1 MTSKDD
7 RSDGPPVI
15 RDSEHLF
22 SLMMSN
28 LPARV
33 WIKDADG
40 RYVFVNSRLTSE
52 LGIEREKWIGST
64 DEELFPNIGHIYWRK
79 DQQVL
84 LTRTPLV
91 STDQV
96 EQGKSI
102 FVLRFPLD
110 IDEQTHVASVGVDT
124 TEHISALIGFF
135 HLRDELFRNER
146 LRSIG
151 EMASGLAHDL
161 KNILH
166 AGTLR
171 LKILRAKAGDHLVKD
186 VDALGKSI
194 NAAAERVRGLQEF
207 VNARPQES
215 LVQSDLS
222 ILIKEAVELVDF
234 LILKTP
240 TINGGTINLRHKL
253 PASLPMVPVFP
264 NQLKHVIAN
273 LLINGREAMPDGG
286 NLVIEAQKTRS
297 KVEVIVADEGTGI
310 PDEVLE
316 KIFDP
321 FFTTKEM
328 GTGLGLSM
336 ARDVMTRIG
345 GEIRAANRTPRGA
358 TFILNFPLP
367 GKSEPAPTGS
377 D

>member
-1 MTSKDD
+1 MTRKDD
-7 RSDGPPVI
+7 RSGGPPTI
-15 RDSEHLF
+15 RDPEQIF
-22 SLMMSN
+22 SLMMGN

-33 WIKDADG
+33 WIKDAAG
-40 RYVFVNSRLTSE
+40 RYVFVNSRITSE
-52 LGIEREKWIGST
+52 LGIDREKWLGST

-84 LTRTPLV
+84 SSRAPLV

-110 IDEQTHVASVGVDT
+110 IDDQIHVAAVGVDT

-171 LKILRAKAGDHLVKD
+171 LKILRSKAGDHLVKD
-186 VDALGKSI
+186 VDALAKSI
-194 NAAAERVRGLQEF
+194 NAAADRVRGLQEF
-207 VNARPQES
+207 VNSRPQES
-215 LVQSDLS
+215 LVDADLS
-222 ILIKEAVELVDF
+222 SLIKEAVELVDF

-240 TINGGTINLRHKL
+240 TVNGGTINLKHKL
-253 PASLPMVPVFP
+253 PASLPRIPVFP

-286 NLVIEAQKTRS
+286 NLVIEAQKTPS
-297 KVEVIVADEGTGI
+297 NVEVIVADEGTGI
-310 PDEVLE
+310 ADEVLE

-358 TFILNFPLP
+358 EFILNFPLP
-367 GKSEPAPTGS
+367 SKSQPASGS
-377 D
+377 E

>member
-1 MTSKDD
+1 MTRKDD
-7 RSDGPPVI
+7 RSGGPPTI
-15 RDSEHLF
+15 RDPEQIF
-22 SLMMSN
+22 SLMMGN

-33 WIKDADG
+33 WIKDAAG
-40 RYVFVNSRLTSE
+40 RYVFVNSRITSE
-52 LGIEREKWIGST
+52 LGIDREKWLGST

-84 LTRTPLV
+84 SSRAPLV

-110 IDEQTHVASVGVDT
+110 IDDQMHVAAVGVDT

-171 LKILRAKAGDHLVKD
+171 LKILRSKAGDHLVKD
-186 VDALGKSI
+186 VDALAKSI
-194 NAAAERVRGLQEF
+194 NAAADRVRGLQEF
-207 VNARPQES
+207 VNSRPQES
-215 LVQSDLS
+215 LVDADLS
-222 ILIKEAVELVDF
+222 SLIKEAVELVDF

-240 TINGGTINLRHKL
+240 TVNGGTINLKHKL
-253 PASLPMVPVFP
+253 PASLPRIPVFP

-286 NLVIEAQKTRS
+286 NLVIEAQKTPS
-297 KVEVIVADEGTGI
+297 NVEVIVADEGTGI
-310 PDEVLE
+310 ADEVLE

-358 TFILNFPLP
+358 EFILNFPLP
-367 GKSEPAPTGS
+367 SKSQPASGS
-377 D
+377 E

>member
-1 MTSKDD
+1 MTRKDD
-7 RSDGPPVI
+7 RSGGPPTI
-15 RDSEHLF
+15 RDPEQIF
-22 SLMMSN
+22 SLMMGN

-40 RYVFVNSRLTSE
+40 RYVFVNSRITSE
-52 LGIEREKWIGST
+52 LGIDREKWLGST

-84 LTRTPLV
+84 STRAPLV

-110 IDEQTHVASVGVDT
+110 IDDQIHVAAVGVDT

-135 HLRDELFRNER
+135 NLRDELFRNER

-171 LKILRAKAGDHLVKD
+171 LKILRSKAGDHLVKD
-186 VDALGKSI
+186 VDALAKSI
-194 NAAAERVRGLQEF
+194 NAAADRVRGLQEF
-207 VNARPQES
+207 VNSRPQES
-215 LVQSDLS
+215 LVDADLS
-222 ILIKEAVELVDF
+222 SLIKEAVELVDF

-240 TINGGTINLRHKL
+240 TVNGGTINLKHKL
-253 PASLPMVPVFP
+253 PASLPRIPVFP

-286 NLVIEAQKTRS
+286 NLVIEAQKTPS
-297 KVEVIVADEGTGI
+297 NVEVIVADEGTGI
-310 PDEVLE
+310 ADEVLE

-358 TFILNFPLP
+358 EFILNFPLP
-367 GKSEPAPTGS
+367 SKSQPASGS
-377 D
+377 E

>member
-84 LTRTPLV
+84 STRAPLV

-110 IDEQTHVASVGVDT
+110 IADQAHVAAVGVDT

-171 LKILRAKAGDHLVKD
+171 LKILRAKAGDHLVK
-186 VDALGKSI
+186 V
-194 NAAAERVRGLQEF
+194 

-240 TINGGTINLRHKL
+240 TINGGTINLMHKL
-253 PASLPMVPVFP
+253 PPSLPMVPVFP

-286 NLVIEAQKTRS
+286 NLVIEAQKSGS

-367 GKSEPAPTGS
+367 AKSEPAPTGS
-377 D
+377 H

>member
-1 MTSKDD
+1 MTRKDD
-7 RSDGPPVI
+7 RSGGPPTI
-15 RDSEHLF
+15 RDPEQIF
-22 SLMMSN
+22 SLMMGN

-33 WIKDADG
+33 WIKDAAG
-40 RYVFVNSRLTSE
+40 RYVFVNSRITSE
-52 LGIEREKWIGST
+52 LGIDREKWLGST

-84 LTRTPLV
+84 SSRAPLV

-110 IDEQTHVASVGVDT
+110 IDDQMHVAAVGVDT

-171 LKILRAKAGDHLVKD
+171 LKILRSKAGDHLVKD
-186 VDALGKSI
+186 VDALAKSI
-194 NAAAERVRGLQEF
+194 NAAADRVRGLQEF
-207 VNARPQES
+207 VNSRPQES
-215 LVQSDLS
+215 LVDADLS
-222 ILIKEAVELVDF
+222 SLIKEAVELVDF

-240 TINGGTINLRHKL
+240 TVNGGTINLKHKL
-253 PASLPMVPVFP
+253 PASLPRIPVFP

-286 NLVIEAQKTRS
+286 NLLIEAQKTPS
-297 KVEVIVADEGTGI
+297 NVEVIVADEGTGI
-310 PDEVLE
+310 ADEVLE

-358 TFILNFPLP
+358 EFILNFPLP
-367 GKSEPAPTGS
+367 SKSQPASGS
-377 D
+377 E

>member
-1 MTSKDD
+1 MTPKGDQGAD
-7 RSDGPPVI
+7 PPLI
-15 RDSEHLF
+15 RDSEQIF
-22 SLMMSN
+22 SLMMGN

-40 RYVFVNSRLTSE
+40 RYVFVNSRLCSE
-52 LGIEREKWIGST
+52 LSIDREKWIGST

-79 DQQVL
+79 DLQVL
-84 LTRTPLV
+84 STRTPLI

-96 EQGKSI
+96 ELGKSI

-110 IDEQTHVASVGVDT
+110 IDKQIHVASVGIDT

-135 HLRDELFRNER
+135 HLRDELFRSER

-171 LKILRAKAGDHLVKD
+171 LKILRSKAGEHLLKD
-186 VDALGKSI
+186 VDALAKSI
-194 NAAAERVRGLQEF
+194 NAAADRVRGLQEF

-215 LVQSDLS
+215 LVPADLS

-240 TINGGTINLRHKL
+240 TINGGTINLKRKL
-253 PASLPMVPVFP
+253 PPSLPKIPVYP

-286 NLVIEAQKTRS
+286 ELVIEAQKTPS

-310 PDEVLE
+310 PEDVLDKLFE
-316 KIFDP
+316 P

-345 GEIRAANRTPRGA
+345 GEIRAANRSPRGA
-358 TFILNFPLP
+358 EFILNFPLP
-367 GKSEPAPTGS
+367 TKSESAPTDS

>member
-1 MTSKDD
+1 MTRKDD
-7 RSDGPPVI
+7 RSAGPPII
-15 RDSEHLF
+15 RDPEQIF
-22 SLMMSN
+22 SIMMGN

-33 WIKDADG
+33 WIKDSDG

-52 LGIEREKWIGST
+52 LGIDRETWLGST

-84 LTRTPLV
+84 STRAPLV

-110 IDEQTHVASVGVDT
+110 IDDQIHVAAVGVDT

-171 LKILRAKAGDHLVKD
+171 LKILRSKAGDHLVKD
-186 VDALGKSI
+186 VDALAKSI
-194 NAAAERVRGLQEF
+194 NAAADRVRGLQEF
-207 VNARPQES
+207 VNSRPQES
-215 LVQSDLS
+215 LVDADLS
-222 ILIKEAVELVDF
+222 SLIKEAVELVDF

-240 TINGGTINLRHKL
+240 TVNGGTINLKHKL
-253 PASLPMVPVFP
+253 PASLPRIPVFP

-286 NLVIEAQKTRS
+286 NLVIEVQKTPS
-297 KVEVIVADEGTGI
+297 NVEVIVADEGTGI
-310 PDEVLE
+310 ADEVLE

-345 GEIRAANRTPRGA
+345 GEIRAANRSPRGA
-358 TFILNFPLP
+358 EFILHFPLP
-367 GKSEPAPTGS
+367 AK
-377 D
+377 

>member
-1 MTSKDD
+1 
-7 RSDGPPVI
+7 
-15 RDSEHLF
+15 
-22 SLMMSN
+22 MMSN

-52 LGIEREKWIGST
+52 LGIDREKWIGST

-84 LTRTPLV
+84 STRVPLV

-215 LVQSDLS
+215 LVPADLS

-240 TINGGTINLRHKL
+240 TINGGTINLKHKL

-367 GKSEPAPTGS
+367 GKLEPAPTGS

>member
-1 MTSKDD
+1 MTRKGD
-7 RSDGPPVI
+7 RSDGPPII
-15 RDSEHLF
+15 RDPEHLF

-40 RYVFVNSRLTSE
+40 RYAFVNSRLTSE
-52 LGIEREKWIGST
+52 LGIDREKWIGST

-84 LTRTPLV
+84 STRAPLV

-110 IDEQTHVASVGVDT
+110 IDNQTHVAAVGVDT

-194 NAAAERVRGLQEF
+194 NAAAERVRSLQEF

-215 LVQSDLS
+215 LVPADLS

-240 TINGGTINLRHKL
+240 TVNGGTINLKHKL

-286 NLVIEAQKTRS
+286 NLVIEAKKNGA

-310 PDEVLE
+310 PDGVIE

-367 GKSEPAPTGS
+367 GKSEPAATGS

>member
-1 MTSKDD
+1 MTRKDD
-7 RSDGPPVI
+7 RSGGPPTI
-15 RDSEHLF
+15 RDPEQIF
-22 SLMMSN
+22 SLMMGN

-40 RYVFVNSRLTSE
+40 RYVFVNSRITSE
-52 LGIEREKWIGST
+52 LGIDREKWLGST

-84 LTRTPLV
+84 STRAPLV

-110 IDEQTHVASVGVDT
+110 IDDQIHVAAVGVDT

-171 LKILRAKAGDHLVKD
+171 LKILRSKAGDHLIKD
-186 VDALGKSI
+186 VDALAKSI
-194 NAAAERVRGLQEF
+194 NAAADRVRGLQEF
-207 VNARPQES
+207 VNSRPQES
-215 LVQSDLS
+215 LVDADLS
-222 ILIKEAVELVDF
+222 SLIKEAVELVDF

-240 TINGGTINLRHKL
+240 TVNGGTINLKHKL
-253 PASLPMVPVFP
+253 PASLPRIPVFP

-286 NLVIEAQKTRS
+286 NLLIEAQKTPS
-297 KVEVIVADEGTGI
+297 NVEVIVADEGTGI
-310 PDEVLE
+310 ADEVLE

-358 TFILNFPLP
+358 EFILNFPLP
-367 GKSEPAPTGS
+367 SKSQPASGS
-377 D
+377 E

>member
-1 MTSKDD
+1 MTRKDD
-7 RSDGPPVI
+7 RSGGPPTI
-15 RDSEHLF
+15 RDPEQIF
-22 SLMMSN
+22 SLMMGN

-33 WIKDADG
+33 WIKDAAG

-52 LGIEREKWIGST
+52 LGIDREKWLGST
-64 DEELFPNIGHIYWRK
+64 DEDLFPNIGHIYWRK

-84 LTRTPLV
+84 STRAPLV

-110 IDEQTHVASVGVDT
+110 IDDQIHVAAVGVDT

-171 LKILRAKAGDHLVKD
+171 LKILRSKAGDHLVKD
-186 VDALGKSI
+186 VDALAKSI
-194 NAAAERVRGLQEF
+194 NAAADRVRGLQEF
-207 VNARPQES
+207 VNSRPQES
-215 LVQSDLS
+215 LVDADLS
-222 ILIKEAVELVDF
+222 SLIKEAVELVDF

-240 TINGGTINLRHKL
+240 TVNGGTINLKHKL
-253 PASLPMVPVFP
+253 PASLPRIPVFP

-286 NLVIEAQKTRS
+286 NLLIEAQKTPS
-297 KVEVIVADEGTGI
+297 NVEVIVADEGTGI
-310 PDEVLE
+310 ADEVLE

-358 TFILNFPLP
+358 EFILNFPLP
-367 GKSEPAPTGS
+367 TKSDPVHTDS
-377 D
+377 K

>member
-1 MTSKDD
+1 MTRKDD
-7 RSDGPPVI
+7 RSGGPPTI
-15 RDSEHLF
+15 RDPEQIF
-22 SLMMSN
+22 SLMMGN

-40 RYVFVNSRLTSE
+40 RYVFVNSRITSE
-52 LGIEREKWIGST
+52 LGIDREKWLGST

-84 LTRTPLV
+84 STRAPLV

-110 IDEQTHVASVGVDT
+110 IDDQIHVAAVGVDT

-171 LKILRAKAGDHLVKD
+171 LKILRSKAGDHLIKD
-186 VDALGKSI
+186 VDALAKSI
-194 NAAAERVRGLQEF
+194 NAAADRVRGLQEF
-207 VNARPQES
+207 VNSRPQES
-215 LVQSDLS
+215 LVDADLS
-222 ILIKEAVELVDF
+222 SLIKEAVELVDF

-240 TINGGTINLRHKL
+240 TVNGGTINLKHKL
-253 PASLPMVPVFP
+253 PASLPRIPVFP

-286 NLVIEAQKTRS
+286 NLVIEAQKTPS
-297 KVEVIVADEGTGI
+297 NVEVIVADEGTGI
-310 PDEVLE
+310 ADEVLE

-358 TFILNFPLP
+358 EFILNFPLP
-367 GKSEPAPTGS
+367 SKSQPASGS
-377 D
+377 E

>member
-1 MTSKDD
+1 MTPKDD
-7 RSDGPPVI
+7 QGADPPLI
-15 RDSEHLF
+15 RDSEQIF
-22 SLMMSN
+22 SLMMGN

-33 WIKDADG
+33 WIKDAEG
-40 RYVFVNSRLTSE
+40 RYVFVNSRLCSE
-52 LGIEREKWIGST
+52 LSIDREKWIGST

-79 DQQVL
+79 DLQVL
-84 LTRTPLV
+84 STRTPLV

-96 EQGKSI
+96 ELGKSI

-110 IDEQTHVASVGVDT
+110 IDDQIHVAAVGVDT
-124 TEHISALIGFF
+124 TEHISALIFLF

-194 NAAAERVRGLQEF
+194 DAAAERVRGLQEF

-215 LVQSDLS
+215 LVPADLS

-240 TINGGTINLRHKL
+240 TINGGTINLKHKL
-253 PASLPMVPVFP
+253 PAYP

-286 NLVIEAQKTRS
+286 NLEIEAQKTRS
-297 KVEVIVADEGTGI
+297 NVEIIVADEGTGI
-310 PDEVLE
+310 PEDVLDKLFE
-316 KIFDP
+316 P

-328 GTGLGLSM
+328 GTGLGPSM

-345 GEIRAANRTPRGA
+345 GDIRALNRSPRGA
-358 TFILNFPLP
+358 AFILHFPLP
-367 GKSEPAPTGS
+367 AKSGP
-377 D
+377 

>member
-1 MTSKDD
+1 MTRKDD
-7 RSDGPPVI
+7 RSGGPPTI
-15 RDSEHLF
+15 RDPEQIF
-22 SLMMSN
+22 SLMMGN

-33 WIKDADG
+33 WIKDAAG
-40 RYVFVNSRLTSE
+40 RYVFVNSRITSE
-52 LGIEREKWIGST
+52 LGIDREKWLGST

-84 LTRTPLV
+84 SSRAPLV

-110 IDEQTHVASVGVDT
+110 IDDQMHVAAVGVDT

-171 LKILRAKAGDHLVKD
+171 LKILRSKAGDHLIKD
-186 VDALGKSI
+186 VDALAKSI
-194 NAAAERVRGLQEF
+194 NAAADRVRGLQEF
-207 VNARPQES
+207 VNSRPQES
-215 LVQSDLS
+215 LVDADLS
-222 ILIKEAVELVDF
+222 SLIKEAVELVDF

-240 TINGGTINLRHKL
+240 TVNGGTINLKHKL
-253 PASLPMVPVFP
+253 PASLPRIPVFP

-286 NLVIEAQKTRS
+286 NLVIEAQKTPS
-297 KVEVIVADEGTGI
+297 NVEVIVADEGTGI
-310 PDEVLE
+310 ADEVLE

-358 TFILNFPLP
+358 EFILNFPLP
-367 GKSEPAPTGS
+367 SKSQPASGS
-377 D
+377 E

>member
-1 MTSKDD
+1 MTPKGDQ
-7 RSDGPPVI
+7 RGGPPTI
-15 RDSEHLF
+15 RDPEQIF
-22 SLMMSN
+22 SLMMGN

-33 WIKDADG
+33 WIKDAAG
-40 RYVFVNSRLTSE
+40 RYVFVNSRLTSD
-52 LGIEREKWIGST
+52 LGIDREKWLGST

-79 DQQVL
+79 DLQVL
-84 LTRTPLV
+84 STRAPLV

-110 IDEQTHVASVGVDT
+110 IDDQIHVAAVGVDT

-171 LKILRAKAGDHLVKD
+171 LKILRSKAGDHLIKD
-186 VDALGKSI
+186 VDALAKSI

-215 LVQSDLS
+215 LVPADLS

-240 TINGGTINLRHKL
+240 TINGGTINLKHKL
-253 PASLPMVPVFP
+253 PASLPKIPVYP

-286 NLVIEAQKTRS
+286 NLVIEAQKTPS
-297 KVEVIVADEGTGI
+297 NVEVIIADEGTGI
-310 PDEVLE
+310 ADDLLE

-345 GEIRAANRTPRGA
+345 GEIRAANRSPRGA
-358 TFILNFPLP
+358 EFILNFPLP
-367 GKSEPAPTGS
+367 TKSDPAPTGS